1 MLQVVKHE
9 NRIRFRF
16 NSEFAL
22 IPSVVATAREAF
34 SFPSAAEWS
43 RLSVVMRELLMNAL
57 DHGNQRETGR
67 WIQCVVEQTSPGR
80 FTVEVEDE
88 GPGFD
93 YRALDMTLPD
103 NPARVTRR
111 GFVLV
116 GALCDRV
123 EFNEKGN
130 RVKAWC
136 AADREETLRNGL
148 PSLASAS

>member
-1 MLQVVKHE
+1 MLQVEKHE
-9 NRIRFRF
+9 NRLRFRF
-16 NSEFAL
+16 SSEFAL
-22 IPSVVATAREAF
+22 VPSVVATAREAF
-34 SFPSAAEWS
+34 SFPSAAGWS

-57 DHGNQRETGR
+57 EHGNQRETGR
-67 WIQCVVEQTSPGR
+67 WIRCEVEQTSPGR

-88 GPGFD
+88 GQGFG
-93 YRALDMTLPD
+93 YRTLNMALPE

-111 GFVLV
+111 GFVLI

-136 AADREETLRNGL
+136 AADREETLRNGY
-148 PSLASAS
+148 PALASAS